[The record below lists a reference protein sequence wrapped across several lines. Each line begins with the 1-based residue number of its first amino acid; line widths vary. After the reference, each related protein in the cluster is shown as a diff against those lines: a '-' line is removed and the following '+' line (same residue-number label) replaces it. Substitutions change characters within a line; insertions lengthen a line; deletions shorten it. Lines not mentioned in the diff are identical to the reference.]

1 MVSKIYK
8 SPSKPSWENTVK
20 IQIQFGAKS
29 FEIHVRFLNIFAM
42 HFLDVLC
49 AHQPYW
55 EFRVTKP
62 SLPGLRKG
70 KLLICV
76 DTQNE
81 LNEKKH

>member
-20 IQIQFGAKS
+20 IQIRFGAKS

-49 AHQPYW
+49 AHQPY
-55 EFRVTKP
+55 
-62 SLPGLRKG
+62 
-70 KLLICV
+70 
-76 DTQNE
+76 
-81 LNEKKH
+81 